1 MGFAGGRL
9 KPPSDYKQ
17 QGQRRQTVSQSPV
30 QRVKRPGGQLSS
42 IMIRAALMDMNDEQ
56 LATLAQRP
64 PSLDGI
70 TVVDLALRRCYVP
83 DR

>member
-1 MGFAGGRL
+1 
-9 KPPSDYKQ
+9 
-17 QGQRRQTVSQSPV
+17 
-30 QRVKRPGGQLSS
+30 
-42 IMIRAALMDMNDEQ
+42 MIRAALMDMNDEQ